1 VSDISTNDIK
11 QFLDEKYLRYASS
24 SFVET
29 DPIQIPKAYTRKE
42 DIEIAGFLSAT
53 ISWGQRPQI
62 IKSAKKL
69 MEQMG
74 ESPYEFIIDSSGDDI
89 KALSSFYYRTFN
101 GTDCTAFLQ
110 SLQRIYSMGSSLET
124 LFTEGYMKYNSIVGA
139 ISHFRLLFVDNKFPA
154 RSTKH
159 LANPIAGSAAKR
171 INMFLRW
178 MVRPP
183 KENVD
188 FGLWTSI
195 PASALMLPLDVHS
208 GRVARR
214 LGLLNRKQSDWKAVE
229 EVTAKLRTF
238 DPNDPIKYDFALFGL
253 GVFEKF

>member
-1 VSDISTNDIK
+1 M
-11 QFLDEKYLRYASS
+11 
-24 SFVET
+24 
-29 DPIQIPKAYTRKE
+29 
-42 DIEIAGFLSAT
+42 GAT
-53 ISWGQRPQI
+53 
-62 IKSAKKL
+62 
-69 MEQMG
+69 
-74 ESPYEFIIDSSGDDI
+74 
-89 KALSSFYYRTFN
+89 
-101 GTDCTAFLQ
+101 
-110 SLQRIYSMGSSLET
+110 
-124 LFTEGYMKYNSIVGA
+124 
-139 ISHFRLLFVDNKFPA
+139 SHFRLQFIDNKFPT

>member
-1 VSDISTNDIK
+1 MGGISTNDIK
-11 QFLDEKYLRYASS
+11 QFLDEKYLQYASPQ
-24 SFVET
+24 FIET
-29 DPIQIPKAYTRKE
+29 DPIQIPKAYSRKE
-42 DIEIAGFLSAT
+42 DIEIAGFLAAT

-74 ESPYEFIIDSSGDDI
+74 ESPYEFIIDSTNNDI

-101 GTDCTAFLQ
+101 GTDCTAFLK
-110 SLQRIYSMGSSLET
+110 SLKKIYCNDKSIES
-124 LFTEGYMKYNSIVGA
+124 LFTNGYIATRTIKGA
-139 ISHFRLLFVDNKFPA
+139 INHFRCSFIDDSFPK

-159 LANPIAGSAAKR
+159 LSNPMAGSAAKR

-188 FGLWTSI
+188 FGLWASI
-195 PASALMLPLDVHS
+195 PPSALMLPLDVHS

-214 LGLLNRKQSDWKAVE
+214 LGILNRKQSDWKAVE

-238 DPNDPIKYDFALFGL
+238 DPSDPIKYDFALFGL